1 MRGLAYL
8 LGIVSGF
15 GLTLQ
20 IGMNSQLRTVLQSAN
35 TAALISFLV
44 GTVASRRAARWPR
57 VRPCRDAT
65 RWPSVPAWAWF
76 GGLMGAFYVA
86 ISTVVASQLGTAS
99 LLGLALAGAAGHGAG
114 RRSLRLDGSARASDY
129 PYSPGRCSLAG
140 RRCLADLALRTALRT
155 KVHQGH

>member
-1 MRGLAYL
+1 MKNLVYL

-20 IGMNSQLRTVLQSAN
+20 IGMNSRLRTVLQSAN

-44 GTVASRRAARWPR
+44 GTVAL
-57 VRPCRDAT
+57 VGLLLAT
-65 RWPSVPAWAWF
+65 RASLPDRDTLASVPWWAWL

-99 LLGLALAGAAGHGAG
+99 LLGLALLGQLAMALAADHFGWMGLPVQPITLTRVAGVALLGAG
-114 RRSLRLDGSARASDY
+114 VWLVTR
-129 PYSPGRCSLAG
+129 
-140 RRCLADLALRTALRT
+140 
-155 KVHQGH
+155 H

>member
-8 LGIVSGF
+8 LGISAGF

-20 IGMNSQLRTVLQSAN
+20 VAMNTKLRAVLQSAN

-44 GTVASRRAARWPR
+44 GTMGLVALLLVTRTPMPAR
-57 VRPCRDAT
+57 DSLA
-65 RWPSVPAWAWF
+65 SVPAWAWF

-99 LLGLALAGAAGHGAG
+99 LLTLTLLGQLAMALVIDHFGWLDMPAHPITLTRLAGVALLGAG
-114 RRSLRLDGSARASDY
+114 VWLITAR
-129 PYSPGRCSLAG
+129 
-140 RRCLADLALRTALRT
+140 
-155 KVHQGH
+155 

>member
-20 IGMNSQLRTVLQSAN
+20 IGMNSRLRTLLQSAN
-35 TAALISFLV
+35 TAALVSFLV
-44 GTVASRRAARWPR
+44 GTAALAGLLL
-57 VRPCRDAT
+57 AT
-65 RWPSVPAWAWF
+65 RTPMPDRDTLASVPLWAWF

-99 LLGLALAGAAGHGAG
+99 LLGLALLGQLAMSLAADHYGWMGLPVHPISLTRLAGVALLGAG
-114 RRSLRLDGSARASDY
+114 VWLITR
-129 PYSPGRCSLAG
+129 
-140 RRCLADLALRTALRT
+140 
-155 KVHQGH
+155 